1 MRVRVVL
8 KRLDLLEGQQEVLL
22 EGEGSLEGDR
32 LCCPGSGGTQEVR
45 YESDRVILESQ
56 GEVHSRLEL
65 PQGRPGTAL
74 VHSSYGSMRLEAVLI
89 DRERQDT
96 QWQVEYELHDQDR
109 VLGHFRLIWQIR
121 PVK

>member
-1 MRVRVVL
+1 VRVRVVL

-32 LCCPGSGGTQEVR
+32 LSCPGPGGTQEVR
-45 YESDRVILESQ
+45 YERDRVILESQ

-74 VHSSYGSMRLEAVLI
+74 IHSRFGSMRLAAVLI
-89 DRERQDT
+89 DRGRQDT
-96 QWQVEYELHDQDR
+96 QWQVEYELRDQDR
-109 VLGHFRLIWQIR
+109 VLEHFRLIWQIL
-121 PVK
+121 PLK